1 MKINKLFTSLIVLI
15 VFLFLNQIVSAQ
27 SDFEKVKNFE
37 TRFKQLNEAIK
48 NAATLDECSTI
59 AEGITQLKTDYTP
72 YKALLDKS
80 MYPDNFDAS
89 FAKIE
94 KALEVRKGDFSQ
106 IVELKTEVGTLKDKV
121 SDLSQ
126 QNQSLISQIRVLQI
140 QSTKDASTIASLTKL
155 VAQLKAN
162 IAQRDELVRGIV
174 DSLLQ
179 QFVKTPGSLND
190 AEKQAVFKKIDN
202 GNLFFNIE
210 RTISDNIQFMKVT
223 QMKPEDL
230 SKMKEEFKDFNKTW
244 RQIGPKLA
252 EIYLTRKD
260 KAQEIA
266 NIDNMFADWSARLN
280 DEMWGQVNKLFREK
294 KLAVLPFKSGDQFV
308 SSVNAFIDDEIKNYD
323 VKGSTESKNTFYMFT
338 DSVYFKSVKPVWVP
352 ILIENG
358 MMTSAN
364 KDSVEKQI
372 AVWKEKVAPSSG
384 MNYIYIAGAVVIVAL
399 IVAYFLKGRK
409 KKIVYIDA
417 QNETQDKTE

>member
-1 MKINKLFTSLIVLI
+1 MKINKFFFLISILFA
-15 VFLFLNQIVSAQ
+15 FFFLNQSLLAQ

-37 TRFKQLNEAIK
+37 TRYKQLNDAIK
-48 NAATLDECSTI
+48 NAASLDECSAISENI
-59 AEGITQLKTDYTP
+59 AQLKSDFTP
-72 YKALLDKS
+72 YKTLLDKS

-94 KALEVRKGDFSQ
+94 RALEVRKSDFTQ

-126 QNQSLISQIRVLQI
+126 QNQGLISQIRVLQI
-140 QSTKDASTIASLTKL
+140 QTTKDASTIAALTKL

-179 QFVKTPGSLND
+179 QFVKSPGSLSD
-190 AEKQAVFKKIDN
+190 DQKQVVFKKVDN

-210 RTISDNIQFMKVT
+210 RTIGDNVQFMKVT
-223 QMKPEDL
+223 QMTPDDL
-230 SKMKEEFKDFNKTW
+230 SKMKAEYKDFYKTW

-260 KAQEIA
+260 KVSEIA
-266 NIDNMFADWSARLN
+266 NIDNMFADWSARIN

-308 SSVNAFIDDEIKNYD
+308 NSVNSFIDDELKNYD
-323 VKGSTESKNTFYMFT
+323 VKGSTEAKNIFYMFT
-338 DSVYFKSVKPVWVP
+338 DSVYFKSVQPVWIPV
-352 ILIENG
+352 LQENG

-364 KDSVEKQI
+364 KDSVEKLI
-372 AVWKEKVAPSSG
+372 ASWKEKVAPTSR
-384 MNYIYIAGAVVIVAL
+384 MNYIYIAGGAIIVILL
-399 IVAYFLKGRK
+399 IAYFLKGKRK
-409 KKIVYIDA
+409 KITYIDER
-417 QNETQDKTE
+417 NEKEGLIE